1 MIFEYITNAYGIKF
15 FNYTKGHILN
25 VSIVYEK
32 GSESVSHSVISD
44 SFWPHGPQPGF
55 VGFPRQEH
63 WSGLPFPSSRDLPN
77 PGIESRIASRFFTT
91 WITREAHLLCVQ
103 ESNITSYMHSHCPHN
118 PSKKNM
124 IKIKNFLEL
133 FVFLSWVICVLYVF
147 WFYSGLNRHDLQIVF
162 PTLWVVFLT
171 FLILLF
177 ETERLQFWWSLIYL
191 HF

>member
-77 PGIESRIASRFFTT
+77 PGIESHIASRFFTT
-91 WITREAHLLCVQ
+91 WITREAYLLCVQ

-118 PSKKNM
+118 PSKK
-124 IKIKNFLEL
+124 IWLKLKISLSYLYFYLE
-133 FVFLSWVICVLYVF
+133 LYVF
-147 WFYSGLNRHDLQIVF
+147 FMYSDFTQALIDMICREFSPLCGLSF
-162 PTLWVVFLT
+162 
-171 FLILLF
+171 
-177 ETERLQFWWSLIYL
+177 SLSWYCCL
-191 HF
+191 KQNVCNFDEA